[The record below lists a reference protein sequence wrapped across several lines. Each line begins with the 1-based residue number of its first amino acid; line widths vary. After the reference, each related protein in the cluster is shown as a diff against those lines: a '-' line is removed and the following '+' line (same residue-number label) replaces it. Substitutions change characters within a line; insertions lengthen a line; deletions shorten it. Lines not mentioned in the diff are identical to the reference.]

1 MRHAL
6 LLVALLWSAQAT
18 AVWLSEQQ
26 GIMGTEV
33 SVRVWSED
41 SPRGQAAIDAVMADM
56 HRIDAAFSPYVE
68 SSELSRV
75 NRLAAQAAVRV
86 SDELFLLVER
96 ALHYGALSDGAFDIT
111 YASVGHLYDYRA
123 LEKPDGKQTQ
133 QLLQAVDY
141 RLLKLDQTRQTL
153 TFNHPD
159 MTIDLGGIAK
169 GYAVDRAIAILAEHG
184 IEYAN
189 VSAGGD
195 SKMLGDKR
203 GEPWLIG
210 IKNPRMSEADER
222 PVVLRMPLEDTAVS
236 TSGDYERYFID
247 SETGDRVH
255 HIINPST
262 GLSASGIMSVTVLGP
277 NGLDT
282 DPLSTTVFVLG
293 VEGGLA
299 LIESL
304 PQYEA
309 VIIDAAGQVHYS
321 RGLAPPPNPLKQ

>member
-1 MRHAL
+1 
-6 LLVALLWSAQAT
+6 
-18 AVWLSEQQ
+18 
-26 GIMGTEV
+26 MGTEV

-56 HRIDAAFSPYVE
+56 RRIDAAFSPYIE

-75 NRLAAQAAVRV
+75 NRVAAQAAVGV

-111 YASVGHLYDYRA
+111 YASVGHLYDYRG